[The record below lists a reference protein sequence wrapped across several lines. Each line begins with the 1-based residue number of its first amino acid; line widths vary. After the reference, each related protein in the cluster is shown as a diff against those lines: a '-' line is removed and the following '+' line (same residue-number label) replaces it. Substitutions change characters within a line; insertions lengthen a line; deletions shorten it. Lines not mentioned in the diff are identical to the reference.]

1 MTMREFD
8 VLIVG
13 GGNAGC
19 AAAIAAA
26 RHGARTLLVER
37 YGFLGGTA
45 TASMVGPWMTFH
57 SGDDRIV
64 GGIAQEIV
72 ERLMLKGASP
82 GHIRDSSDYVS
93 TITPFDPEVHK
104 ALLFEMTREAGVAL
118 LLHAY
123 VLAAQVDGD
132 IVRGATFATVG
143 GTRRYGGRVVIDAT
157 ADAIVAADA
166 GVPTQQGDERGR
178 VQPASLMFRL
188 SHVDLNE
195 LSAYVREHP
204 EQMRTSLK
212 VHERTGPAL
221 TAVAGLHALWERAA
235 QDGIVDIPREL
246 VSFFISPYPD
256 EVTVNM
262 TRVVAIDPLDP
273 DDLTRAEI
281 EARLQVM
288 QLLDFFR
295 ARVPGFEN
303 ARLAAT
309 GTQVGIRESR
319 LIVGRYT
326 LTAQDVLQGRRFDDA
341 VARSAYPIDIHNPSG
356 SGTTTKRLAP
366 GQSYEIPF
374 RCLVPINREQLL
386 VAGRCISTTHEALA
400 STRLTPTVMT
410 LGQAA
415 GTAAALACARG
426 VRVAN
431 VDTAELRGQLT
442 ADGVDLRRH
451 AVPS

>member
-1 MTMREFD
+1 MHEYD
-8 VLIVG
+8 VLVVG

-57 SGDDRIV
+57 SGKERIV

-72 ERLMLKGASP
+72 ERLMRKGASP
-82 GHIRDSSDYVS
+82 GHIHDSSDYVP

-104 ALLFEMTREAGVAL
+104 ALLFEMMREAGVTL
-118 LLHAY
+118 ILHAY
-123 VLAAQVDGD
+123 VLSAVVEGD
-132 IVRGATFATVG
+132 SVRGAGFATVG
-143 GTRRYGGRVVIDAT
+143 GVREYGGRIVIDAT
-157 ADAIVAADA
+157 ADAIVAASA

-178 VQPASLMFRL
+178 VQPATLMFRL
-188 SHVDLNE
+188 SHVDLTK
-195 LSAYVREHP
+195 LATYVRAHP
-204 EQMRTSLK
+204 DQMRTSLK
-212 VHERTGPAL
+212 AHERQAPAL
-221 TAVAGLHALWERAA
+221 TAVAGLYELWERASREGA
-235 QDGIVDIPREL
+235 VDIPREV

-262 TRVVAIDPLDP
+262 TRVVDIDPLDP
-273 DDLTRAEI
+273 GDLTRAEV

-288 QLLDFFR
+288 QLFDFFR
-295 ARVPGFEN
+295 ERVPGFEN

-319 LIVGRYT
+319 RIVGRYT
-326 LTAQDVLQGRRFDDA
+326 LTAQDVLQARQFEDA
-341 VARSAYPIDIHNPSG
+341 IARSAYPIDIHNPSG
-356 SGTTTKRLAP
+356 SGTTTRRLAP
-366 GQSYEIPF
+366 GESYEIPY
-374 RCLVPINREQLL
+374 RCLVPANREQLL

-415 GTAAALACARG
+415 GTAAALARARR
-426 VRVAN
+426 VRVGD
-431 VDTAELRGQLT
+431 VDTAELRAQLI
-442 ADGVDLRRH
+442 ADGVDLRR
-451 AVPS
+451 AS